1 MLEFSWPWIFLALP
15 LPLLVYW
22 LVPRAPPQDA
32 ALRIPFFRQLLQLHT
47 GTSHQYNKNL
57 ITLIACSVIWLLVVT
72 AASRPQWVGEPVQI
86 PTTGRDMMLT
96 LDMSGSMEA
105 RDMFLNN
112 TQLSRF
118 QVMKAVISDFVE
130 KRRG

>member
-1 MLEFSWPWIFLALP
+1 
-15 LPLLVYW
+15 
-22 LVPRAPPQDA
+22 
-32 ALRIPFFRQLLQLHT
+32 PFYNQLLQLQTDGSRH
-47 GTSHQYNKNL
+47 YNKSIVML
-57 ITLIACSVIWLLVVT
+57 VMCAILWVLLVI
-72 AASRPQWVGEPVQI
+72 AGSRPQWVGEPVQI

-130 KRRG
+130 KRRGD